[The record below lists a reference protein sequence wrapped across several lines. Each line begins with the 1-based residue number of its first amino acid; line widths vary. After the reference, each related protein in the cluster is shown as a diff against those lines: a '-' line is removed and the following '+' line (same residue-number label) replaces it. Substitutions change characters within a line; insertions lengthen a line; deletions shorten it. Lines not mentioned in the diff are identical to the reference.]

1 MVCLQMEFSCLRY
14 EGQGT
19 ETLMKN
25 LLKMQIYC
33 VMCELSIYLH
43 LFTDS
48 FTKEELAKN
57 LNTTFQEILA
67 FEYGRTTF
75 YEEAKALEVHL
86 KIAILMEDLGFLHL
100 E

>member
-1 MVCLQMEFSCLRY
+1 MF
-14 EGQGT
+14 
-19 ETLMKN
+19 N
-25 LLKMQIYC
+25 LSALY
-33 VMCELSIYLH
+33 

-67 FEYGRTTF
+67 FEYRRTTF
-75 YEEAKALEVHL
+75 YEKAKALEVHL